1 MLRTATGTSLAT
13 LLIGLML
20 VFGLPATAA
29 DYWGKS
35 LSNRPNQF
43 IFGYGSLINTPSR
56 NSTAGKITAAIPVR
70 VSAEFGYIRAW
81 VARSP
86 SGFTALG
93 LRKPLADEKPETIN
107 GVLYPVDG
115 TDMTPFDKREK
126 GYVRI
131 AVPLSQIEAVSWQPV
146 PRDVQVWVYVPVGE
160 DGKPGEGLMAPSIA
174 FPLLE
179 SYIDVVIDGA
189 LEFGL
194 EYAREFVET
203 TRDWSQFW
211 LNDRELARRPWIYD
225 KNYSDEDGL
234 LSTTTP
240 AAEHFK
246 DRLFSEAFAARYF
259 APSQP

>member
-1 MLRTATGTSLAT
+1 MLKKATASVGGTLV
-13 LLIGLML
+13 LIWML
-20 VFGLPATAA
+20 ISALPLQAA
-29 DYWGKS
+29 DYWGKT
-35 LSNRPNQF
+35 LANRPTQF

-56 NSTAGKITAAIPVR
+56 NSTAGKVTVAIPVR
-70 VSAEFGYIRAW
+70 VSAEFGYVRAW
-81 VARSP
+81 VARSS

-93 LRKPLADEKPETIN
+93 LRKPLAGEKAETIN

-126 GYVRI
+126 GYVRV
-131 AVPLSQIEAVSWQPV
+131 AVPLALIEAVSWQPA
-146 PRDVQVWVYVPVGE
+146 PHDVQVWAYVPIGE
-160 DGKPGEGLMAPSIA
+160 GGKPGEGLPPPSAA

-179 SYIDVVIDGA
+179 SYIDVVVDGA

-203 TRDWSQFW
+203 TRDWSEFW

-225 KNYSDEDGL
+225 KNYSEEDAL
-234 LSTTTP
+234 LSTTAP

-246 DRLFSEAFAARYF
+246 DRLFSEVFAARYF
-259 APSQP
+259 APR

>member
-1 MLRTATGTSLAT
+1 MLAKATGAVLTALVMVVA
-13 LLIGLML
+13 LLSG
-20 VFGLPATAA
+20 PSAAAA

-35 LSNRPNQF
+35 LSNRPTQF

-56 NSTAGKITAAIPVR
+56 NSTAGKVTAAIPVR
-70 VSAEFGYIRAW
+70 VSAEFGYVRAW
-81 VARSP
+81 VARSS

-93 LRKPLADEKPETIN
+93 LRKPAPGEASETIN

-126 GYVRI
+126 GYVRL
-131 AVPLSQIEAVSWQPV
+131 AVPLALIEAVSWQPV

-160 DGKPGEGLMAPSIA
+160 GGKPGEGLAPPNIA

-189 LEFGL
+189 LEFGP

-203 TRDWSQFW
+203 TRDWSEFW

-225 KNYSDEDGL
+225 KNYSEEDTL
-234 LSTTTP
+234 LSTAAP

-259 APSQP
+259 SAHTP